1 MKKEKEFPEETTL
14 TPEEEEFLT
23 LELQEEEEVV
33 SRFTFKQKLILIA
46 TGIFSFLFLRFGFS
60 LWMRLYVVLCIPHP

>member
-1 MKKEKEFPEETTL
+1 MKKEKEFPEETAL

-46 TGIFSFLFLRFGFS
+46 TGIFRFYFYDLAFSFG
-60 LWMRLYVVLCIPHP
+60 